1 MTRLLL
7 AALLVL
13 GLLPAA
19 LAGELETDIIYSTR
33 AHELQSVLADLAAPE
48 GSVGVYRDQL
58 IIRATPDKLELI
70 RDTLEK
76 IDRPLKN
83 LRISVRRQQQQS
95 QRSRETGVRGK
106 IGWHDHELR
115 GHVVLDAED
124 DRSQRRDSN
133 TYSITALEGSTV
145 FIATGT
151 EIPVLSIASAGN
163 GLVIGNQYVP
173 VQSGLQVTPR
183 LQADG
188 HVLLSIHFQHA
199 ELAAGGSI
207 ASATTQTQIQ
217 ARAGQWTPLSR
228 VEQNQ
233 QRQGSSLSGQY
244 RQQETSLAPLE
255 ILVEEMPD

>member
-1 MTRLLL
+1 MTR
-7 AALLVL
+7 
-13 GLLPAA
+13 LLPAA
-19 LAGELETDIIYSTR
+19 LLALGLMTAALAGALETDIIYSTR
-33 AHELQSVLADLAAPE
+33 THELQPLLADLAAPE

-70 RDTLEK
+70 RDTLKK

-95 QRSRETGVRGK
+95 QHSRETGVRGK
-106 IGWHDHELR
+106 IGWHDNEAR
-115 GHVVLDAED
+115 GRIVLDAED

-133 TYSITALEGSTV
+133 SYSITALEGSTV

-151 EIPVLSIASAGN
+151 EIPTLSIVSVGN

-183 LQADG
+183 LQPDG
-188 HVLLSIHFQHA
+188 HIVLSIHFQQA
-199 ELAAGGSI
+199 ELAAGGGI
-207 ASATTQTQIQ
+207 ASDTTQTQIQ
-217 ARAGQWTPLSR
+217 ARPGQWTPLSR
-228 VEQNQ
+228 IEQSL
-233 QRQGSSLSGQY
+233 QRQGSSLTK
-244 RQQETSLAPLE
+244 RHQQWETSSLPLE